1 MYNIHFLILIV
12 FVQASENETDRES
25 LQSQSR
31 ENPNVA
37 SKNTSYPP
45 AAAQIPYYNVTSTP
59 SLMLKTSI
67 LSLEENQK

>member
-1 MYNIHFLILIV
+1 MYMYNIHFLVLFV

-37 SKNTSYPP
+37 SKNTRYPP
-45 AAAQIPYYNVTSTP
+45 AAAQIHYYNVISTP
-59 SLMLKTSI
+59 SLMLKTSV
-67 LSLEENQK
+67 LLLEEN